1 MGKNKFLDNADKPKT
16 MSCMSYL
23 KRRLSHILLLSCCS
37 LLFSSGLFSS
47 GCVLPKIIVFEDPLT
62 SEEHLELGVAYEKK
76 GEFDGAIKQYRL
88 AAKKLPVA
96 YLYLGNA
103 HFQKNE
109 LHEAEESYKEA
120 IKRDVHN
127 ADAYNNLAWLYYV
140 KGNNLDEAE
149 RLAKKALELNP
160 SKKNI
165 YDDTLKKIKGI
176 KKP

>member
-1 MGKNKFLDNADKPKT
+1 MGKNKFLDDADKPQT

-23 KRRLSHILLLSCCS
+23 KCRLTHILLLGCC
-37 LLFSSGLFSS
+37 LLLFSS

-120 IKRDVHN
+120 IKRDAHN

-149 RLAKKALELNP
+149 KLAKKALELNP

-165 YDDTLKKIKGI
+165 YGDTLEKIKGI

>member
-1 MGKNKFLDNADKPKT
+1 
-16 MSCMSYL
+16 MSYL
-23 KRRLSHILLLSCCS
+23 KRRLPHILLLSCCS
-37 LLFSSGLFSS
+37 LLFSSG
-47 GCVLPKIIVFEDPLT
+47 CVLPKIIVPEDPLT
-62 SEEHLELGVAYEKK
+62 AEEHLDLGVAYEKR
-76 GEFDGAIKQYRL
+76 GEFDSAIKQYRL
-88 AAKKLPVA
+88 AAKKLPIA

-120 IKRDVHN
+120 IKREAHN

-149 RLAKKALELNP
+149 GLAKKALELNP

-165 YDDTLKKIKGI
+165 YGDTLEKIRGV

>member
-1 MGKNKFLDNADKPKT
+1 MEKNKFLDNANKPQT
-16 MSCMSYL
+16 MSFISYL
-23 KRRLSHILLLSCCS
+23 KCRLCHILLLSCYS
-37 LLFSSGLFSS
+37 LLFVY
-47 GCVLPKIIVFEDPLT
+47 GCVFPKIIVFEDPLT
-62 SEEHLELGVAYEKK
+62 PEEHLDLGVTYEKR
-76 GEFDGAIKQYRL
+76 GEFDSAIKQYRL

-109 LHEAEESYKEA
+109 LNEAEEFYKEA
-120 IKRDVHN
+120 IKRDAHN
-127 ADAYNNLAWLYYV
+127 SDVYNNLAWLYYV

-149 RLAKKALELNP
+149 RLAKRALELNP

-165 YDDTLKKIKGI
+165 YGDTLEKIKGI

>member
-1 MGKNKFLDNADKPKT
+1 MGKNKFLDDANKPQT
-16 MSCMSYL
+16 VSCMSYL
-23 KRRLSHILLLSCCS
+23 KCRLCHILLLSCCS
-37 LLFSSGLFSS
+37 LLFVY
-47 GCVLPKIIVFEDPLT
+47 GCVFPKIIVFEDPLT
-62 SEEHLELGVAYEKK
+62 SEEHLGLGVAYEKR

-88 AAKKLPVA
+88 AARKLSVA

-103 HFQKNE
+103 YFQKNE

-120 IKRDVHN
+120 IKRDAYN

-160 SKKNI
+160 SKKNV
-165 YDDTLKKIKGI
+165 YGDTLEKIKGI

>member
-1 MGKNKFLDNADKPKT
+1 MEKNKFLDDADKPQT
-16 MSCMSYL
+16 MSRTSYL
-23 KRRLSHILLLSCCS
+23 KCRLTHILLLGCC
-37 LLFSSGLFSS
+37 LLLFSS
-47 GCVLPKIIVFEDPLT
+47 GCVLPKIIVFEDLLT

-120 IKRDVHN
+120 IKRDAHN

-149 RLAKKALELNP
+149 KLAKKALELNP

-165 YDDTLKKIKGI
+165 YGDTLEKIKGI